1 VKAPLKEVILLK
13 LMQVCTARKLNVA
26 WIDDTHL
33 PDKVWLVNVIA
44 TLDPA
49 NEMFKKDYV
58 APSIRKKLQDI
69 ATIVLP
75 DKLFVGLPKSKSKNK
90 SRRLTVISQ
99 ALATEKATRYKEMRK
114 TLDDQI
120 IEQEVRRD
128 KYQQMQYP
136 MAMKAIPAPG
146 IRS

>member
-1 VKAPLKEVILLK
+1 MNAQVSAASAKMSSSAFSEYVMSIADLYETAVRNGFYMPKLSSSAVNETMLFNVLQEKYWCPRTEDIRMKPIVKASLKEVILVK

-58 APSIRKKLQDI
+58 APSIRKKL
-69 ATIVLP
+69 
-75 DKLFVGLPKSKSKNK
+75 
-90 SRRLTVISQ
+90 
-99 ALATEKATRYKEMRK
+99 
-114 TLDDQI
+114 
-120 IEQEVRRD
+120 
-128 KYQQMQYP
+128 
-136 MAMKAIPAPG
+136 
-146 IRS
+146 

>member
-1 VKAPLKEVILLK
+1 MNAQVSAASAKMSSSAFSEYVMSIADLYETAVRNGFYMPKLSSSAVNETMLFNVLQEKYWCPRTEDIRMKPIVKAPLKEVILVK

-58 APSIRKKLQDI
+58 APSIRKKL
-69 ATIVLP
+69 
-75 DKLFVGLPKSKSKNK
+75 
-90 SRRLTVISQ
+90 
-99 ALATEKATRYKEMRK
+99 
-114 TLDDQI
+114 
-120 IEQEVRRD
+120 
-128 KYQQMQYP
+128 
-136 MAMKAIPAPG
+136 
-146 IRS
+146 